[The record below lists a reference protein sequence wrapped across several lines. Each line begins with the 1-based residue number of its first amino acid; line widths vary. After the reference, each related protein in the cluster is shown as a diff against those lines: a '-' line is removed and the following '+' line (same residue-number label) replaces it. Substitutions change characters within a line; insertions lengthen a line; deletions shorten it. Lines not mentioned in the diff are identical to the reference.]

1 MSPHNPPPHP
11 KASVEAYFRSSCSI
25 SILAG
30 PIFLNPLQSKSI
42 FQTSCRDG
50 MILIKHT
57 ITGKR
62 DVLWSG
68 LSSLGEKSCKRG
80 RLCSSPETQ
89 VYSIHSY
96 MYICL
101 TFIGFSLVAM
111 AVVMTMTGARKL
123 LAIFHLDSSPNMCLV
138 FLTMLFALLP
148 QLELFTDKFSLSL
161 DSIGITNPTKQG

>member
-1 MSPHNPPPHP
+1 MSPHHPPPNP
-11 KASVEAYFRSSCSI
+11 KASVEAYFRSSCCI
-25 SILAG
+25 LILAG
-30 PIFLNPLQSKSI
+30 PIFLNPLQAKSI

-50 MILIKHT
+50 MISIKHT

-62 DVLWSG
+62 DILWSG
-68 LSSLGEKSCKRG
+68 LCSLGEKSWKRG

-89 VYSIHSY
+89 IYSIHIY

-111 AVVMTMTGARKL
+111 AVVMTMTGALKL
-123 LAIFHLDSSPNMCLV
+123 LAIFHLDSSANMSLV

-161 DSIGITNPTKQG
+161 DSIRITNPTKQG